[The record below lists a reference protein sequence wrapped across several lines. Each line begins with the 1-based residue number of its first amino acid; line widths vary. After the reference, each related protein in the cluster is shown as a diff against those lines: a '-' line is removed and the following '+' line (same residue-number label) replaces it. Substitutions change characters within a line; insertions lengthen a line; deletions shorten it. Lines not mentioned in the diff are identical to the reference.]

1 MDRPIFIDKV
11 LGLEVA
17 SLRKIVE
24 VVRAT
29 YCGPIGIEFMHIQD
43 PAQKAWIQERIETIR
58 NQPDFTV
65 NGKRALLE
73 RLTAAEVFEPFLN
86 KKYPGTKHFGLDG
99 GEPMIPAPA
108 QILNHS
114 RQPELNPVAT
124 AQPP

>member
-1 MDRPIFIDKV
+1 MERPIFIDKV

-65 NGKRALLE
+65 NGKRAILE
-73 RLTAAEVFEPFLN
+73 RLTAPEVFEQFLN
-86 KKYPGTKHFGLDG
+86 KKYPGTKIGRG
-99 GEPMIPAPA
+99 SEGE
-108 QILNHS
+108 H
-114 RQPELNPVAT
+114 V
-124 AQPP
+124 